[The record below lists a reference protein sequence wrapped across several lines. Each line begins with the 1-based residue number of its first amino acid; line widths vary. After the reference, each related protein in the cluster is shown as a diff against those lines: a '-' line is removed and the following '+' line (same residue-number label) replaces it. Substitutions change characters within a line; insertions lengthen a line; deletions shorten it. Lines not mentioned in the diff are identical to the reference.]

1 MVMDKI
7 TEQLEQCYTG
17 VVNDVLRQEGISNQV
32 LPQSI
37 RPLIQNQKL
46 CGPIWTVSGH
56 VDTNAG
62 DHESLL
68 AWTGFL
74 SEAPKGHVVVCQ
86 PNDSRVA
93 HMGELSS
100 ETFKFRGI
108 KGYVVD
114 GGIRDSEFISDIGF
128 QVYHRY
134 FTPLDVV
141 GYWLPDGLNVPIC
154 IGDVELFPGDYL
166 LADTDGVVV
175 IPHEIAEKVAKL
187 SVEAMNKENLVR
199 KSILAGGD
207 PQEAYIEYGKF

>member
-1 MVMDKI
+1 MNKI

-17 VVNDVLRQEGISNQV
+17 VVNDVLRQEGIKNKV
-32 LPQSI
+32 LPQNI
-37 RPLIQNQKL
+37 RPLIKNKAI

-56 VDTNAG
+56 VDTKAD

-74 SEAPKGHVVVCQ
+74 SKAPKEHIVVCQ

-114 GGIRDSEFISDIGF
+114 GGIRDSEFITDIGF

-141 GYWLPDGLNVPIC
+141 GYWLPDGFDVPIT
-154 IGDVELFPGDYL
+154 IGNVEIFPGDYL
-166 LADTDGVVV
+166 LADTDGVVIV
-175 IPHEIAEKVAKL
+175 PREVAAKIARL
-187 SVEAMNKENLVR
+187 SVDAMNKESLVR
-199 KSILAGGD
+199 KAILAGGD
-207 PQEAYIEYGKF
+207 PQEAYIKYGKF

>member
-1 MVMDKI
+1 MNNI
-7 TEQLEQCYTG
+7 TEKLEQCYTG
-17 VVNDVLRQEGISNQV
+17 VVNDVLRQEGIINKV

-37 RPLIQNQKL
+37 RPLISGKTI

-56 VDTNAG
+56 VDTTTSE
-62 DHESLL
+62 HETLF

-74 SEAPKGHVVVCQ
+74 SKAPSGHIVVCQ

-93 HMGELSS
+93 HMGELSA

-114 GGIRDSEFISDIGF
+114 GGIRDSEFITDIGF

-141 GYWLPDGLNVPIC
+141 SYWLPDGFDIPIT
-154 IGDVELFPGDYL
+154 IGDVEIFPGDYL
-166 LADTDGVVV
+166 LADTDGVVIV
-175 IPHEIAEKVAKL
+175 PREVADKIAQL
-187 SVEAMNKENLVR
+187 SMDAMNKESLVR
-199 KSILAGGD
+199 KFILAGGD
-207 PQEAYIEYGKF
+207 PQEGYLKYGKF

>member
-1 MVMDKI
+1 MDKI
-7 TEQLEQCYTG
+7 TKQLEQCYTG
-17 VVNDVLRQEGISNQV
+17 VVNDVLRQEGIKNKV

-37 RPLIQNQKL
+37 RPLIKNKAI

-56 VDTNAG
+56 VDTSAG

-74 SEAPKGHVVVCQ
+74 SKAPKDHVVVCQ

-93 HMGELSS
+93 HMGELSA

-114 GGIRDSEFISDIGF
+114 GGIRDSEFITDIGF

-141 GYWLPDGLNVPIC
+141 GYWLPDGFDVPIT
-154 IGDVELFPGDYL
+154 IGDVEIFPGDYL
-166 LADTDGVVV
+166 LADTDGVII
-175 IPHEIAEKVAKL
+175 IPREEAQHVARL
-187 SVEAMNKENLVR
+187 SVEAMNKESLVR
-199 KSILAGGD
+199 KAILAGGD
-207 PQEAYIEYGKF
+207 PQEAYQKYGKF